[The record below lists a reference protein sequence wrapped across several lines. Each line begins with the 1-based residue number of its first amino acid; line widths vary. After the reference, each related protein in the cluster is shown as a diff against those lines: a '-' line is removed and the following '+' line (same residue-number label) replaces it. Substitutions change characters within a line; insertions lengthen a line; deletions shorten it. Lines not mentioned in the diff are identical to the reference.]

1 MPLPLQ
7 SQEYCF
13 IPILTHTKLVA
24 QKNVSAPSYA
34 AALAIMAVSGI
45 TALLIESNLWLYYWP
60 QTAFNK
66 RLLFAYSLT

>member
-24 QKNVSAPSYA
+24 QKNVSALSYA
-34 AALAIMAVSGI
+34 AALALMEVPDYAC
-45 TALLIESNLWLYYWP
+45 
-60 QTAFNK
+60 
-66 RLLFAYSLT
+66 FAD

>member
-13 IPILTHTKLVA
+13 ILILTQTKLVA

-45 TALLIESNLWLYYWP
+45 TALLIESNLWLYCWP
-60 QTAFNK
+60 
-66 RLLFAYSLT
+66 

>member
-13 IPILTHTKLVA
+13 IPILTPTKLVA

-34 AALAIMAVSGI
+34 AALAL
-45 TALLIESNLWLYYWP
+45 TAAPSFACFADKIEFMTILLASNSF
-60 QTAFNK
+60 Q
-66 RLLFAYSLT
+66 

>member
-13 IPILTHTKLVA
+13 IPILTPTKLVA

-45 TALLIESNLWLYYWP
+45 TALLIKSNL
-60 QTAFNK
+60 
-66 RLLFAYSLT
+66 

>member
-13 IPILTHTKLVA
+13 IPILTQTKLVA

-34 AALAIMAVSGI
+34 AALALMAVSGI
-45 TALLIESNLWLYYWP
+45 TALLIESNLWLYCWP
-60 QTAFNK
+60 
-66 RLLFAYSLT
+66 

>member
-34 AALAIMAVSGI
+34 AALA
-45 TALLIESNLWLYYWP
+45 LIVVPGY
-60 QTAFNK
+60 AC
-66 RLLFAYSLT
+66 FAD

>member
-13 IPILTHTKLVA
+13 IPILTPTKLVA

-34 AALAIMAVSGI
+34 AALAL
-45 TALLIESNLWLYYWP
+45 TAAPS
-60 QTAFNK
+60 
-66 RLLFAYSLT
+66 FACLAD

>member
-34 AALAIMAVSGI
+34 AALALIVVPGYVCFADKIEFMAI
-45 TALLIESNLWLYYWP
+45 LLALNSF
-60 QTAFNK
+60 Q
-66 RLLFAYSLT
+66 